1 MAQQMAIKIFQ
12 RFAGQADQMVEQ
24 LFEEQAAEIQRLQ
37 TELRALA
44 QAFERLRQ
52 NTTEVIDN
60 PVLENGSRPQTE
72 LERVIAR
79 HELRIN
85 KLSHEMT
92 QQRND
97 LVSADQMAHQEIAHR
112 LDTFIMQDLVG
123 AAAPLARDEHDIASI
138 IAELS
143 RILFDRAFHNYD
155 SGDLMERLRSRGI
168 QMRPDEFNRLRQGA
182 RSLTDRARETRHGHE
197 WTVSGDHG
205 VPVDSEHQ
213 DVWVGADPHGVVE
226 MIVAPGYHVGNKVYS
241 KQYVFTRPASPPP
254 ADEPADEAGEVARSA
269 PAPRKRTEK
278 ASRDSAGE

>member
-24 LFEEQAAEIQRLQ
+24 LFEQQAAEILRLQ

-44 QAFERLRQ
+44 ETFERFRQ
-52 NTTEVIDN
+52 DATEVIDN

-97 LVSADQMAHQEIAHR
+97 LVSADQIAHQEIAHR

-155 SGDLMERLRSRGI
+155 SGDLIEGLRSRGI
-168 QMRPDEFNRLRQGA
+168 QMRPAEFNRLRQGA
-182 RSLTDRARETRHGHE
+182 RSLTDRALETHHGHG
-197 WTVSGDHG
+197 WTLSGDLG
-205 VPVDSEHQ
+205 AAVDKQHQ

-241 KQYVFTRPASPPP
+241 KQYVFTRPAPQTQTK
-254 ADEPADEAGEVARSA
+254 EPADGAGEVPQSP
-269 PAPRKRTEK
+269 PASRKRTDK
-278 ASRDSAGE
+278 ASRNDAGE